1 MEVWTSRKGFRTW
14 IKGFSPN
21 GKSTTRKPADES
33 KGVHHKGQSLIS
45 NKFVLVYAQ
54 ASYWVRHLA
63 VFLSPSPG
71 FSNYAPILKYQLLHP
86 GHSSLSPF

>member
-1 MEVWTSRKGFRTW
+1 MKLKGFRTW

-21 GKSTTRKPADES
+21 GKSTTSKPADES

-54 ASYWVRHLA
+54 ATYWVRHLA

-86 GHSSLSPF
+86 GHSSSSPF